1 MICGDIF
8 LSDQVMPYSIDN
20 WRSIIM
26 DIQSFS
32 VQELLTA
39 GYKAE
44 IESERIYNDLAQ
56 MVKNNYLKYR
66 LEFLAKEERMHQGFI
81 KELYEREFPEKKIDI
96 KMDTPVPLPEIK
108 IKKGD
113 ILISEIFDQVMAAE
127 KAASDFYLALADMYE
142 HDSDLDSKLRYLSN
156 MEMGHYKLIEAER
169 DYLQNDE
176 DYDVYWPMMHTGL

>member
-1 MICGDIF
+1 
-8 LSDQVMPYSIDN
+8 
-20 WRSIIM
+20 M

-81 KELYEREFPEKKIDI
+81 KELYEREFPEKEIDI

-127 KAASDFYLALADMYE
+127 KVASDFYLALADMYE

>member
-1 MICGDIF
+1 
-8 LSDQVMPYSIDN
+8 
-20 WRSIIM
+20 M
-26 DIQSFS
+26 DIKSFS

-66 LEFLAKEERMHQGFI
+66 LEFLAKEERMHQTFI
-81 KELYEREFPEKKIDI
+81 KELYAREFPEKEIDI
-96 KMDTPVPLPEIK
+96 KMDTPVPLPEVK
-108 IKKGD
+108 VEKGD

-127 KAASDFYLALADMYE
+127 KAASEFYLGLADMYE
-142 HDSDLDSKLRYLSN
+142 HDSALDSKLRYLSN

>member
-1 MICGDIF
+1 
-8 LSDQVMPYSIDN
+8 
-20 WRSIIM
+20 M

-44 IESERIYNDLAQ
+44 IESERIYNDLSQ

-66 LEFLAKEERMHQGFI
+66 LEFLAKEERMHQAFI
-81 KELYEREFPEKKIDI
+81 KELYAREFPEMEIDI
-96 KMDTPVPLPEIK
+96 KMDTPVPLPEVK
-108 IKKGD
+108 VEEGE

-127 KAASDFYLALADMYE
+127 KAASEFYLGLADMYE
-142 HDSDLDSKLRYLSN
+142 HDSALDSKLRYLSS

-169 DYLQNDE
+169 DYLKKDE